1 MNKYTLSI
9 ALGLLLAAAAPLALA
24 VPAGPEVKSADKELN
39 QLYRQGQ
46 EAMTRKDWNQALERF
61 RRLEERMAAQGESEI
76 DTAVFWQAYVLIQ
89 AKRTNEAKRTID
101 GLREKFPKSR
111 WLGEAENLLR
121 QGEPVPAA
129 AAQDAGGDSELAEI
143 AVEGLMQAPPERA
156 LPLLRKVL
164 TGKQPEK
171 VKRRA
176 LFVLSQLDSDD
187 ALNVLTDV
195 ARSGDNALR
204 GEAIRMLGVSGEDK
218 AMEALSGVYK
228 SANVEDRRQVLHAW
242 LTADRKDL
250 VVKAARE
257 EPDASLRNEAV
268 QLLGAMDATE
278 ELKQLLP
285 TLTDATLQAA
295 VINSLGVAGDIDGLV
310 QMLNGNLTGP
320 GRVAAYRA
328 IGVAGGEH
336 AGKTLA
342 GLYPRAA
349 TPEERQAVLE
359 GVLISDDAKA
369 MVSLYKSAKTKE
381 EKQQILRMLTSMDD
395 EAALDVIEHELN

>member
-46 EAMTRKDWNQALERF
+46 EAMTRKDWAQALERF
-61 RRLEERMAAQGESEI
+61 RKLEERMAAQGESEV

-101 GLREKFPKSR
+101 ALREKFPKSR

-121 QGEPVPAA
+121 QSEPAPA

-164 TGKQPEK
+164 AGKQPEK

-187 ALNVLTDV
+187 ALGVLIDV
-195 ARSGDNALR
+195 ARNGDESLR

-218 AMEALSGVYK
+218 ALNALLSLYK
-228 SANVEDRRQVLHAW
+228 SAKVEDRRQVLHAW

-257 EPDASLRNEAV
+257 ETDEGLRNEAV
-268 QLLGAMDATE
+268 QLLGAMEATD

-285 TLTDATLQAA
+285 TLTDARLQAA

-310 QMLNGNLTGP
+310 QLLAGNLTP
-320 GRVAAYRA
+320 PARVAAFRA
-328 IGVAGGEH
+328 IGVSGGER
-336 AGKTLA
+336 AGRTLVS
-342 GLYPRAA
+342 LYPRATTA
-349 TPEERQAVLE
+349 EERQAVLE

-369 MVSLYKSAKTKE
+369 MVSLYKSAKSKE